1 MLYFNLN
8 DAYNEYIKAISWDGF
23 TMIAVLLR
31 LICRVVF
38 RVNVNGIENL
48 PKQGKLLVIA
58 NHESFLDGLLLGL
71 FLPIHATFV
80 VHTSVLNNC
89 LFRQLLKLTPYL
101 AVDPSSPLAMKR
113 VIKLLEAG
121 QPVVI
126 FPEGRI
132 TLTGSLMKVYEGPG
146 FVAAKTGAMLLPVR
160 IEGAANSYF
169 SRLSGNHPKKL
180 FPKVNITILP
190 TRHIAMPHAA
200 TAKARRKL
208 AGDAMRREMQN
219 MLFSS
224 TQINTLFHA
233 FLDAVSAYG
242 RGTALVED
250 MRQKEETYGDLL
262 KKSLALGKLAKKVT
276 QPNENI
282 GVLMPNVT
290 NTICLIFG
298 LSAFGRIPAML
309 NYTAGSTGIQNACT
323 AACVTTIISSREFIQ
338 AAKLEEII
346 AGLQGIHI
354 VFLEDLRPQ
363 FTWLDKLWL
372 MGFALWL
379 PRLVA
384 ARTNPDDPAVVLF
397 TSGSEGKPKGVVH
410 THSSILANIAQMKS
424 VIDFSMQDKF
434 MMVLPLFHAFGF
446 TCGAIMPL
454 VAGSRL
460 FVYPSPLHYRVIPE
474 VIYDRGCTVL
484 FGTSTFLSN
493 YAKFA
498 NPYDFYKLRYVVAGA
513 ERLNE
518 EVRKIWIDKFGIRI
532 LEGYGA
538 TECAPVLAVNTPMA
552 SKTGSV
558 GNLIPGLESK
568 LEQVPGIADGALL
581 SVRGPNV
588 MLGYYLYDNP
598 GVIQSNTEG
607 WHSTGDIVSIDED
620 GFLFIKGR
628 VKRFA
633 KVAGE
638 MVSLETTENIANHA
652 SPLHQHAA
660 ITQTDAQRG
669 ESILLFTTDSH
680 LNREQLSNSAREL
693 GNPELAIAR
702 KVIVVEALP
711 LLGTGKTDYVSL
723 KNIAEST

>member
-1 MLYFNLN
+1 
-8 DAYNEYIKAISWDGF
+8 
-23 TMIAVLLR
+23 MIASFLQ

-38 RVNVNGIENL
+38 RVDVNGIANL
-48 PKQGKLLVIA
+48 PKQGKLLIIA

-71 FLPIHATFV
+71 FLPIRATFV
-80 VHTSVLNNC
+80 VHTTVLNSW
-89 LFRQLLKLTPYL
+89 LFRQILKLTPYL
-101 AVDPSSPLAMKR
+101 AVDPTSPLAMKK

-146 FVAAKTGAMLLPVR
+146 FVAAKTGATILPVR
-160 IEGAANSYF
+160 IDGAARSYF
-169 SRLSGNHPKKL
+169 SRLSGSHPRML

-190 TRHIAMPHAA
+190 TSHIAMPQAPN
-200 TAKARRKL
+200 AKTRRRL
-208 AGDAMRREMQN
+208 AGEAMRREMQN
-219 MLFSS
+219 MLFYS
-224 TQINTLFHA
+224 TQINTLFTA
-233 FLDAVSAYG
+233 LLDAISTYG
-242 RGTALVED
+242 RKTVLVED
-250 MRQKEETYGDLL
+250 MRQVEENYGELL
-262 KKSLALGKLAKKVT
+262 KKSLALGKLASKIT
-276 QPNENI
+276 QANENV

-298 LSAFGRIPAML
+298 LSAFARVPAML
-309 NYTAGSTGIQNACT
+309 NYTAGSAGIQNACT
-323 AACVTTIISSREFIQ
+323 AASIKTIISSREFIKT
-338 AAKLEEII
+338 AKLEEVI
-346 AGLQGIHI
+346 AGLQNVNI
-354 VFLEDLRPQ
+354 VYLEDLRAQ
-363 FTWLDKLWL
+363 FTLLDKAWL

-379 PRLVA
+379 PRLA
-384 ARTNPDDPAVVLF
+384 AVKSYPSDPAVVLF

-410 THSSILANIAQMKS
+410 SHASILANIAQIKS

-484 FGTSTFLSN
+484 FGTSTFLGN

-513 ERLNE
+513 EKLNE
-518 EVRKIWIDKFGIRI
+518 EVRKTWVDKFGIRI

-552 SKTGSV
+552 SKIGSV
-558 GNLIPGLESK
+558 GTLMPGLEPK
-568 LEQVPGIADGALL
+568 LEPVPGIESGGLL
-581 SVRGPNV
+581 SVRGRNV

-598 GVIQSNTEG
+598 GAIQRTPEG
-607 WHSTGDIVSIDED
+607 WYNTGDIVNIDDD
-620 GFLFIKGR
+620 GFVFIKGR

-638 MVSLETTENIANHA
+638 MVSLETVESIANHA
-652 SPLHQHAA
+652 SPSHQHAA
-660 ITQTDAQRG
+660 TTQADAQRG
-669 ESILLFTTDSH
+669 ENILLYTTDVN
-680 LNREQLSNSAREL
+680 LNREQLSNSAKQL
-693 GNPELAIAR
+693 GSPELAIAR
-702 KVIVVEALP
+702 KIIVVKELP
-711 LLGTGKTDYVSL
+711 LLGTGKTDYVKL
-723 KNIAEST
+723 KQMAEMA